1 MCCGSSGVTVW
12 KEHMEEELN
21 LVDKIHHEMQGNAQR
36 DSVAAQSAE
45 LEIVSTGA
53 EGVYTGDI
61 LLQPGQIGREK
72 LAQTAADYHV
82 TVQCHANGEMPQ
94 HVFPQSGI
102 FLITG
107 AVPFNR

>member
-1 MCCGSSGVTVW
+1 M
-12 KEHMEEELN
+12 
-21 LVDKIHHEMQGNAQR
+21 VDKIHHDMQGNAQR
-36 DSVAAQSAE
+36 DSMAAQSAE

-61 LLQPGQIGREK
+61 LLQTGQIGREK

-82 TVQCHANGEMPQ
+82 TVQCHADIVYANGEMPQ